1 MDKLAHVLFIDDT
14 GKDFG
19 CRAVDIKR
27 YRETAGG
34 CVVIFDDGTSVAST
48 NTVAQIQTLVDTLWG
63 EYTTALGDPA

>member
-1 MDKLAHVLFIDDT
+1 MEKLAHVLFIDDT
-14 GKDFG
+14 GKDYG

-34 CVVIFDDGTSVAST
+34 CIVTFDDGTSVAST